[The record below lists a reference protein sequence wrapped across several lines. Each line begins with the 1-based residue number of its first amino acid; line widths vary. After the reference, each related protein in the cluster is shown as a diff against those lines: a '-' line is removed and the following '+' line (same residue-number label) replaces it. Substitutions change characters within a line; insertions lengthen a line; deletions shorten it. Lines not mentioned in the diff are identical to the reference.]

1 MIQKIPKNPYIIGNP
16 VSDATFFGR
25 NDILWEVLQVLKHP
39 QNNAIVLF
47 GQRRIGKTSILCQ
60 LQAKLLKKGSCHPII
75 FFDLQ
80 YKVQWPLEKLL
91 QNLAGKISEDLQ
103 QQEPDL
109 GDLPEKTFKAD
120 WLPTLL
126 NKLPPEKSLV
136 LLFDEF
142 DVLDDPESQQA
153 GQAFFPYLSELLD
166 IDRKRLNF
174 VFVLGHNID
183 DMSNIASNFFK
194 GAASSKRISLLN
206 REDTFKL
213 IRITENERDKTLL
226 WEQDAQEEI
235 WRLTQGHPYLTQ
247 HLCYRVWYNI
257 YDNNPEKVPPT
268 ATLKQVVEEV
278 EKGHILE
285 ASSNALQWLWNALP
299 AAEQIVASVL
309 AGGEGKSIT
318 KAQLPELLRQQG
330 ILAITSE
337 LRKAPTIL
345 TDWDLIELGK
355 EGYCFRVELL
365 RRWVTEYKPLTKL
378 QEELDQVK
386 STAEYFYMQAEE
398 SYKKKQSKKAV
409 EFLNKAFRITS
420 DHLEAN
426 LLLADILLS
435 QKRVKEARDK
445 LEQLYHSQPQ
455 KVVGDK
461 LIETLLL
468 LAQKSRKEEQCQLY
482 ERVLELE
489 PEHSEAK
496 RQWPEI
502 GQQLLIQFEAEEN
515 YDKALVLGEKLRKK
529 YPNNR
534 NWDEYLKRISY
545 QNRLN
550 KLYQDAERALKK
562 KGNQENALTPLK
574 ELISLE
580 PRYQQASRYLYL
592 VVTGNDPK
600 KRERIFVFSIF
611 MAIMAAAASWLFLQ
625 NEIDTLNNEL
635 AKAQQQT
642 SETRFVEEILSLEK
656 GDFVVTIG
664 IYGNEPLAQQ
674 EVDRITNDSP
684 ELKPK
689 KYHNKKTGVWWVYIG
704 DSYTKQS
711 AEVLRVWATG
721 VRGLEGVSV
730 KKKE

>member
-1 MIQKIPKNPYIIGNP
+1 MIQNNPTNPYIIGNP
-16 VSDATFFGR
+16 VSGATFLGR
-25 NDILWEVLQVLKHP
+25 DDILQEVSQVLEDHN
-39 QNNAIVLF
+39 NNAIVLV
-47 GQRRIGKTSILCQ
+47 GQRRIGKTSVLHQ
-60 LQAKLLKKGSCHPII
+60 LQAKLLNKGSCHPIS
-75 FFDLQ
+75 FDLQ
-80 YKVQWPLEKLL
+80 YKAQWPLERLL
-91 QNLAGKISEDLQ
+91 QNLAEKISEDLQ

-109 GDLPEKTFKAD
+109 GALPEKTFKEK
-120 WLPTLL
+120 WLPELL
-126 NKLPPEKSLV
+126 GKKLPLKKESLV

-174 VFVLGHNID
+174 VFVLGRNID
-183 DMSNIASNFFK
+183 DMSNIVLNLF
-194 GAASSKRISLLN
+194 SKVSHNKVSLLN

-226 WEQDAQEEI
+226 WEKDALEEI
-235 WRLTQGHPYLTQ
+235 WRLAQGHPYLTQ
-247 HLCYRVWYNI
+247 LLCYRVWYNI
-257 YDNNPEKVPPT
+257 HNENPEKVPPT
-268 ATLKQVVEEV
+268 ATLKKVLEEV
-278 EKGHILE
+278 GQGRILE

-309 AGGEGKSIT
+309 AGEGKSIT
-318 KAQLPELLRQQG
+318 EAQLQDLLRQQG
-330 ILAITSE
+330 IRAITSK
-337 LRKAPTIL
+337 LRKAPASL
-345 TDWDLIELGK
+345 KEWDLIELEK

-365 RRWVTEYKPLTKL
+365 RRWVAKYKPLSDL

-386 STAEYFYMQAEE
+386 STAEYFYMQGEE

-409 EFLNKAFRITS
+409 EFLEKALRITS

-426 LLLADILLS
+426 LLLATILLS

-445 LEQLYHSQPQ
+445 LEQLYHSQP
-455 KVVGDK
+455 KKAVRDK

-468 LAQKSRKEEQCQLY
+468 LAQKGRKPEQCQLY

-496 RQWPEI
+496 RQWPKI
-502 GQQLLIQFEAEEN
+502 GQQLLTQYEAEEN
-515 YDKALVLGEKLRKK
+515 YEEALVLADKLRQK
-529 YPNNR
+529 YPDNR
-534 NWDEYLKRISY
+534 NWDEYLERIKY
-545 QNRLN
+545 QNQLN
-550 KLYQDAERALKK
+550 KLYQDAKRALKK

-592 VVTGNDPK
+592 VVTGKDPK
-600 KRERIFVFSIF
+600 KRERRLVVFSVF
-611 MAIMAAAASWLFLQ
+611 MVVMVAASWLFLQ
-625 NEIDTLNNEL
+625 NEIDTLNTEL

-656 GDFVVTIG
+656 GDFVVIIG
-664 IYGNEPLAQQ
+664 IYGNESLAQQ

-721 VRGLEGVSV
+721 VRGLEGVNV
-730 KKKE
+730 EKKE

>member
-1 MIQKIPKNPYIIGNP
+1 MSQNPYITGNP
-16 VSDATFFGR
+16 VGNKPTFVGR
-25 NDILWEVLQVLKHP
+25 NDVLREVRYVLEKP
-39 QNNAIVLF
+39 LDNAIVLL
-47 GQRRIGKTSILCQ
+47 GQRRIGKTSVLHE
-60 LQAKLLKKGSCHPII
+60 LTGNLLNNKKEPYYPII
-75 FFDLQ
+75 FDLQ
-80 YKVQWPLEKLL
+80 DKAQLSLEEVLRE
-91 QNLAGKISEDLQ
+91 LAEQISYELK

-109 GDLPEKTFKAD
+109 GDDPKKTFKEN
-120 WLPTLL
+120 WLPALL
-126 NKLPPEKSLV
+126 NNLPKEKKLV

-142 DVLDDPESQQA
+142 DVLDNPETEQA
-153 GQAFFPYLSELLD
+153 GQAFFPYLRKLLN
-166 IDRKRLNF
+166 IDPQRLNF
-174 VFVLGHNID
+174 VFVLGRNID
-183 DMSNIASNFFK
+183 DMSNIASNLFK
-194 GAASSKRISLLN
+194 GATSKRVSLLN
-206 REDTFKL
+206 REDTVVL
-213 IRITENERDKTLL
+213 IRLTESKSNQTLH
-226 WEQDAQEEI
+226 WTDDAIEKI
-235 WRLTQGHPYLTQ
+235 WQLTQGHPYLTQ
-247 HLCYRVWYNI
+247 HLCSRIWHRI
-257 YDNNPEKVPPT
+257 YDENPEKIPT
-268 ATLKQVVEEV
+268 ATKKEVEEQLK
-278 EKGHILE
+278 KGHILE

-309 AGGEGKSIT
+309 AGKGKSIT
-318 KAQLPELLRQQG
+318 EAQLQELLRQQG

-337 LRKAPTIL
+337 LQKAPDNLI
-345 TDWDLIELGK
+345 DWDLIEVGK
-355 EGYCFRVELL
+355 KGYCFRVELL
-365 RRWVTEYKPLTKL
+365 RRWVAEYKPLTKL
-378 QEELDQVK
+378 QKQLAQVK
-386 STAEYFYMQAEE
+386 STAEYFYMQGEE

-426 LLLADILLS
+426 LLLAEILLS

-445 LEQLYHSQPQ
+445 LERLYHSQPQ
-455 KVVGDK
+455 KAVRDK

-468 LAQKSRKEEQCQLY
+468 LAQKGRQEEQCQLY

-496 RQWPEI
+496 RQWPKI
-502 GQQLLIQFEAEEN
+502 GQQLLTQFEAEEN
-515 YDKALVLGEKLRKK
+515 YEEALVLADKLRQK
-529 YPNNR
+529 YPDNR
-534 NWDEYLKRISY
+534 NWDEYLERIGY

-550 KLYQDAERALKK
+550 KLYQEAERALKK

-574 ELISLE
+574 ELIALE

-600 KRERIFVFSIF
+600 KRERKLVVFSVF
-611 MAIMAAAASWLFLQ
+611 LVVMAAASWLFLQ
-625 NEIDTLNNEL
+625 DEIDTLNTEL

-642 SETRFVEEILSLEK
+642 SETRIVEEILSLEK

-674 EVDRITNDSP
+674 EIDRITNESP